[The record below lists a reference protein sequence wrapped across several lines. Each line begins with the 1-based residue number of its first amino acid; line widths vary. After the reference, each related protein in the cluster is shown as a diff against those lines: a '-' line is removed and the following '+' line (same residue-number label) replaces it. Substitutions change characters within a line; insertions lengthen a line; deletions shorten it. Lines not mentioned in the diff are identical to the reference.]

1 MSNIEFV
8 TKYLRKVGGM
18 ESDIQSLT
26 TEIEALEK
34 MTPEEREGFSYGFE
48 GMITFVSVDIGYNEA
63 LRLFKQM
70 KERKELEY
78 KQANEKLSEFVK
90 WIKESK

>member
-1 MSNIEFV
+1 MNNIEIV
-8 TKYLRKVGGM
+8 TKYLRKVGGL
-18 ESDIQSLT
+18 ESDIKSLT
-26 TEIEALEK
+26 TEIEALEN
-34 MTPEEREGFSYGFE
+34 MSTEEREQCSYGFE
-48 GMITFVSVDIGYNEA
+48 GMITFVSVDVSYNEA

-78 KQANEKLSEFVK
+78 KQCNEKLSEFVK